1 MLPAEAIQWPTLLD
15 MTKEECQRVLRRF
28 ELTAYSGVVSA
39 FRGQGE
45 LTKEKRRLLA
55 ELAGALGVPADRHRA
70 EVRRAAN
77 DEALNTIAHRLA
89 GAGTRTDWAVEGRRV
104 VPVLPRG
111 RPITAYTAVADASR
125 ARAERLAGRL
135 PPPGDTRSYEPAPAP
150 AVPSGPPP
158 AAAAATPHLRPPS
171 PTPGVIRLPSG
182 MSIQLEDELQGR
194 GRKRRRSSSSS
205 DTGPRIHPAPAA
217 RTQVIFVSSSSGAP
231 SPVVACPPRTTV
243 LSEPGPLPGPPPGP
257 PPGPGPGPG
266 VIQSPGVIQG
276 PGGAAAAGERRPRPL
291 DPNTDTYRQMAGLDS
306 RGKPMASRTP
316 VRARGRVG
324 RLPTNCPSS
333 QPGKSATRVATG
345 VKIITHTVPLAAA
358 GTKVMTKGGG
368 QPVLVV
374 PSSAAPPPGAAA
386 AAAAAVRPAVAVRTG
401 SGGRVVT
408 VSGGVGRQLVR
419 HSLHGYALP
428 RAVHVGRSPSGGSP
442 TNRAPASVIVLQKS
456 AAGRPPT
463 VVRPPRARSDSGA
476 AAVFVSAPQT
486 ASPAG
491 RLPAPSPA
499 PTPSAAPAPLSAAAA
514 PAAAPVSAQVRPLG
528 DCLRESRVIRLETLE
543 THAYL

>member
-1 MLPAEAIQWPTLLD
+1 
-15 MTKEECQRVLRRF
+15 
-28 ELTAYSGVVSA
+28 
-39 FRGQGE
+39 
-45 LTKEKRRLLA
+45 
-55 ELAGALGVPADRHRA
+55 
-70 EVRRAAN
+70 
-77 DEALNTIAHRLA
+77 
-89 GAGTRTDWAVEGRRV
+89 
-104 VPVLPRG
+104 
-111 RPITAYTAVADASR
+111 
-125 ARAERLAGRL
+125 
-135 PPPGDTRSYEPAPAP
+135 
-150 AVPSGPPP
+150 
-158 AAAAATPHLRPPS
+158 
-171 PTPGVIRLPSG
+171 
-182 MSIQLEDELQGR
+182 
-194 GRKRRRSSSSS
+194 
-205 DTGPRIHPAPAA
+205 
-217 RTQVIFVSSSSGAP
+217 
-231 SPVVACPPRTTV
+231 
-243 LSEPGPLPGPPPGP
+243 
-257 PPGPGPGPG
+257 
-266 VIQSPGVIQG
+266 
-276 PGGAAAAGERRPRPL
+276 
-291 DPNTDTYRQMAGLDS
+291 MAGLDS

-316 VRARGRVG
+316 ARARGRVG

-374 PSSAAPPPGAAA
+374 PSSAAPPPAAAA

-486 ASPAG
+486 ASPAA

-499 PTPSAAPAPLSAAAA
+499 PTPAAAPAPLSAAAA
-514 PAAAPVSAQVRPLG
+514 PAATPVSAQDQQQVNSSSVLSDILHATGIINPKAAPDGVSASPPPSGGIQKAPPPPAPAPVPAADSGRPPPSSPGPGRPPPPPPEPPAAVAAAPPPLADTDSSNDTG
-528 DCLRESRVIRLETLE
+528 ESITLEQAVQLMNHQTSNPGQSRQILRRAGIRLGEAPDGVTGAVLQASGGDRLPSDPSMELVGELDPQTGIFYPVTQNSAGGAVLEGSDLVQDSTGETLE
-543 THAYL
+543 DISAFLQQRHDPVPSAAPEVSK